1 MKGNQKV
8 FITQVSVGSEKN
20 WYFLARQQK
29 FIQGINS
36 PLAPYASSVI
46 LPCYLISKLRP
57 QIPPGRSLSFHS
69 LKTRDLL
76 PHSRNTYILLL
87 YHRAGVL
94 WRIINTPL
102 LARTPSDRRHAGSPQ
117 AVGMPSPG
125 GSLQSS
131 LAATITARCSSF

>member
-8 FITQVSVGSEKN
+8 FITQVSVDSEKK

-36 PLAPYASSVI
+36 LLAPYPPSVI

-76 PHSRNTYILLL
+76 LHSRNTYILLL
-87 YHRAGVL
+87 YYRARML

-102 LARTPSDRRHAGSPQ
+102 LPRTPSDRLRTGSPQ
-117 AVGMPSPG
+117 ALGMPPPG

-131 LAATITARCSSF
+131 PAAPVTARCNSL